1 MQECELKLH
10 SWKILLIR
18 NETQGAD
25 QDESPKKEV
34 TVSFFYLTTT
44 FIKSHPFFQKKKVK
58 TKSPVNHAE
67 NHEQMIGNQD
77 LIVMRDEDL
86 DMKEGEVQ
94 TEVVDIEDMMTIGE
108 DMKMIEDIEMT
119 EIENED
125 GEGKFIT

>member
-1 MQECELKLH
+1 
-10 SWKILLIR
+10 
-18 NETQGAD
+18 
-25 QDESPKKEV
+25 
-34 TVSFFYLTTT
+34 
-44 FIKSHPFFQKKKVK
+44 
-58 TKSPVNHAE
+58 
-67 NHEQMIGNQD
+67 MIGNQD

>member
-1 MQECELKLH
+1 
-10 SWKILLIR
+10 
-18 NETQGAD
+18 
-25 QDESPKKEV
+25 
-34 TVSFFYLTTT
+34 
-44 FIKSHPFFQKKKVK
+44 
-58 TKSPVNHAE
+58 
-67 NHEQMIGNQD
+67 MIGNQD

-86 DMKEGEVQ
+86 DTKEGEVQ